1 MSEPGSTHDRANIAE
16 PEVGYR
22 VKMAV
27 QQRQWGTTPSISWTL
42 PTEKE
47 IVQDEELTD
56 ELKRQGQYEAPG
68 ETQKKQQLLIQLQ
81 KIAVEFVKHVC
92 RKNNMPESIINSAGG
107 KIFTYGSY
115 RLGAYAPGTVV
126 RIANGTL
133 EMLTNFRIR
142 YRYIGSSTTSCHS
155 RGFL

>member
-1 MSEPGSTHDRANIAE
+1 
-16 PEVGYR
+16 
-22 VKMAV
+22 MAV

-47 IVQDEELTD
+47 ISQDKELTD

-68 ETQKKQQLLIQLQ
+68 ETEKKQQLLIQLQ

-92 RKNNMPESIINSAGG
+92 RKNNLPQSIINSAGG

-115 RLGAYAPGTVV
+115 RLGAYAPGNGLTHTRGLLWKLTRT
-126 RIANGTL
+126 RI
-133 EMLTNFRIR
+133 
-142 YRYIGSSTTSCHS
+142 
-155 RGFL
+155 